1 MENDLVIDES
11 NFAKY
16 FRDCRISRPERGDVM
31 ARYSAI
37 AEFIDGRMKQD
48 IISLLT
54 DYDDKALAA
63 TNVMRKLGCAT
74 ESEAIRICK
83 EVAEDLAN
91 GMTEKE
97 VEDKVYKYKMEVF
110 YYTKKE
116 YVPEDDPHWTVISIA
131 NLDKF
136 LDKANQ
142 LVSIKSK
149 IIEPECSHEQ
159 EQVQEATAES
169 T

>member
-1 MENDLVIDES
+1 ML
-11 NFAKY
+11 
-16 FRDCRISRPERGDVM
+16 FRS
-31 ARYSAI
+31 
-37 AEFIDGRMKQD
+37 
-48 IISLLT
+48 
-54 DYDDKALAA
+54 
-63 TNVMRKLGCAT
+63 
-74 ESEAIRICK
+74 
-83 EVAEDLAN
+83 
-91 GMTEKE
+91 
-97 VEDKVYKYKMEVF
+97 
-110 YYTKKE
+110 
-116 YVPEDDPHWTVISIA
+116 DPHWTVISIA